1 MAKEIT
7 IKCEV
12 TSSEEGK
19 SKRKGNRGCGCFM
32 LLVSFLLLTSTI
44 TYYIC
49 NHRLEQVAITH
60 ALIVLVLGCSV
71 LVLLAFVICGRSGGE
86 SSCDDG
92 GLPYPLNKYV

>member
-12 TSSEEGK
+12 TSSKDGK
-19 SKRKGNRGCGCFM
+19 SKRKENRGCGCFM
-32 LLVSFLLLTSTI
+32 LLVSFLLFTSTI

-49 NHRLEQVAITH
+49 DNRLDQVAITH
-60 ALIVLVLGCSV
+60 ALIVLVLGGAG
-71 LVLLAFVICGRSGGE
+71 LVLLAFVICGRNGGE